1 VLGLE
6 IHEFLPLRHEET
18 ITLSTGSTGTVW
30 AEEITPRSAT
40 VISHYLDGPAASRPA
55 ITSNSFGSG
64 TAWYVSTKVDGGDLT
79 AVLLDAVETAGI
91 EIPPRPPAGL
101 EVASRSTETDN
112 FTFLINH
119 SEVDAEY
126 PVHGRDLIAG
136 KPVDGT
142 ALIPAGSLRV
152 FQSNKALQ

>member
-64 TAWYVSTKVDGGDLT
+64 TAWYVSTKVDWYVSTKVDGGDLT

-91 EIPPRPPAGL
+91 EIPPEAAG
-101 EVASRSTETDN
+101 R
-112 FTFLINH
+112 
-119 SEVDAEY
+119 
-126 PVHGRDLIAG
+126 
-136 KPVDGT
+136 
-142 ALIPAGSLRV
+142 AGSGVTQHGDGQLHLSDQPFRGRRRIPGPRT
-152 FQSNKALQ
+152 